1 MTASRVILAAAG
13 CAALVLAGA
22 PAPAQEP
29 EAGAEPYTG
38 SYFKRQAIVVSD
50 IERALT
56 LYRDVLG
63 FTLHSLTQSGADS
76 YSYEVFN
83 IPREASIRFATLDG
97 GETQIRTLALIET
110 GGIELARQTG
120 VRRAAA
126 VINANGRY
134 EDIFAAIEDMGL
146 ETMAPR
152 PLGDPDSPRGQGVEL
167 GFLDWDGNLIV
178 LYQFP
183 GPQAAPSP
191 R

>member
-1 MTASRVILAAAG
+1 MTRFNHILAAALAG
-13 CAALVLAGA
+13 AMLAGA
-22 PAPAQEP
+22 PAAAQTPDAE
-29 EAGAEPYTG
+29 AEPYAG
-38 SYFKRQAIVVSD
+38 SYYKRQAIVVSD
-50 IERALT
+50 MERALT

-63 FTLHSLTQSGADS
+63 FTLHSLTQSGSYS

-83 IPREASIRFATLDG
+83 IPREASIRFATLDA
-97 GETQIRTLALIET
+97 GETQIRTLALLEP
-110 GGIELARQTG
+110 GGIELAPQTG

-134 EDIFAAIEDMGL
+134 EEIYAAIQDMGL

-152 PLGDPDSPRGQGVEL
+152 PLGDPSDARGEGVEL

-183 GPQAAPSP
+183 GPQDAPSP

>member
-1 MTASRVILAAAG
+1 MLRLLLTAAA
-13 CAALVLAGA
+13 LAVSGGV
-22 PAPAQEP
+22 APAQDP
-29 EAGAEPYTG
+29 AERTASSAYEG
-38 SYFKRQAIVVSD
+38 SYFKRQALVVSD
-50 IERALT
+50 MERALE

-63 FTLHSLTQSGADS
+63 FNLHSLTESGPDS

-83 IPREASIRFATLDG
+83 IPREAQIRFATLDG
-97 GETQIRTLALIET
+97 GETQIRTLALLEPE
-110 GGIELARQTG
+110 GIELAPQTG

-134 EDIFAAIEDMGL
+134 DAIHAAIKAMGL
-146 ETMAPR
+146 ETLEPR
-152 PLGDPDSPRGQGVEL
+152 PLGDPSDARGVGVEL

-183 GPQAAPSP
+183 GPQDPPSP